1 MGSDMAGRKAPSPWT
16 CFQPMQGFSQP
27 RGGSLANGKDLASY
41 RRLLLL
47 IPTIASGVTSWD
59 ASDIELAI
67 HRDRLS
73 LKRRSCWSTLIG
85 RKRWQILRLWQT

>member
-27 RGGSLANGKDLASY
+27 RGGSLANGTDLASY

-47 IPTIASGVTSWD
+47 LPTIASGVTSWD
-59 ASDIELAI
+59 ASDMELAI
-67 HRDRLS
+67 HRGRLFPET
-73 LKRRSCWSTLIG
+73 RSSTSAIFG
-85 RKRWQILRLWQT
+85 QSMTRNLWL